1 MNPPDKYRL
10 RATFMEPCKPVFH
23 SQPEFLH
30 HHPQC
35 LRRPAA
41 RWLAAG
47 LSLLTAASS
56 WAAEPRLAE
65 VKAPDFG
72 ELEFEQL
79 AKIKITS
86 VSKKEESL
94 SRAAAAIHVITQE
107 DIRRSGATSLPEVL
121 RQAPGLQVARIDARR
136 WAVSARGF
144 NGEFAN
150 KLLVMVDGRTVY
162 TPLFS
167 GVQWRLV
174 DPVLEDI
181 ERIEV
186 VRGPGATV
194 WGANAVNGVI
204 NIITKSA
211 QDTQGG
217 LFTAGGG
224 SEDTAFGVVRYGLKL
239 NDDAFLRV
247 YAKGGQGDDSRLAGG
262 GASVDA
268 WQSGLGGFRLD
279 WNPTGADTVMVQGE
293 FYAGSS
299 DQFSSVAFPYDPARS
314 HGGHA
319 LARWTRE
326 LADDSRMSLQFF
338 YNRNAVDSEGFKE
351 DRDQYDLE
359 FQHQFALG
367 TRNNLVWGGGYRLN
381 LDRILPGRLGTVAFL
396 PAEDELHQFNS
407 FLQDTLTLVPDR
419 LIFTPGV
426 KLEMHEFTGLEVQ
439 PGARLA
445 WTPHE
450 HHTVWASVAR
460 AVRTPSRA
468 DEALFAPA
476 AAPFFSLP
484 NSALPSER
492 LTAYELGYRTQPHPL
507 LSLDTTLFY
516 NDYDRLR
523 ANERPFLPVPIPTV
537 RGSGLRGETYGVETI
552 AAWQALDCWRL
563 TASYTYLNIQLH
575 LAPGSTAAAAG
586 AVAPERQSPR
596 HEVALRSRLDVTR
609 NVEFDASYRFV
620 DSLPALGIA
629 AYHSMDLRLAW
640 RPRQNLEI
648 SLVGQNLLN
657 NAQPEFLTGF
667 VAATPKEI
675 ERSIYAKVTWRF

>member
-1 MNPPDKYRL
+1 MNSSLLVRSRTARL
-10 RATFMEPCKPVFH
+10 RGLLCGLTGLAV
-23 SQPEFLH
+23 
-30 HHPQC
+30 
-35 LRRPAA
+35 
-41 RWLAAG
+41 AAG
-47 LSLLTAASS
+47 PGLGADPVAQ
-56 WAAEPRLAE
+56 
-65 VKAPDFG
+65 VKSPSDIG
-72 ELEFEQL
+72 ELEFAQL
-79 AKIKITS
+79 ANIKVTS

-94 SRAAAAIHVITQE
+94 SGAAAAIHVITPE

-121 RQAPGLQVARIDARR
+121 RLAPGLQVARIDARR

-150 KLLVMVDGRTVY
+150 KLLIMVDGRTVY

-211 QDTQGG
+211 QATQGG
-217 LFTAGGG
+217 LVTAGGG
-224 SEDTAFGVVRYGLKL
+224 SEETAFGVLRYGLKL

-247 YAKGGQGDDSRLAGG
+247 YAKGGLGDDTRLAGG

-293 FYAGSS
+293 FYAGTS
-299 DQFSSVAFPYDPARS
+299 DQFSSVAFPFDPARY

-326 LADDSRMSLQFF
+326 LGDDSRTSLQFF
-338 YNRNAVDSEGFKE
+338 YNRNVLDQEGFQE
-351 DRDQYDLE
+351 DRDQYDVE

-367 TRNNLVWGGGYRLN
+367 TRNNFVWGGGYRLN
-381 LDRILPGRLGTVAFL
+381 LDRMLPGKLGTVTFL
-396 PAEDELHQFNS
+396 PAEDEVHQFNF

-419 LIFTPGV
+419 LTFTPGV
-426 KLEMHEFTGLEVQ
+426 KLELHEYTGLEVQ

-445 WTPHE
+445 WTPHAD
-450 HHTVWASVAR
+450 HTFWASVAR

-484 NSALPSER
+484 NSALPAER
-492 LTAYELGYRTQPHPL
+492 LTAYELGYRTQPHARVT
-507 LSLDTTLFY
+507 LDTALFY

-523 ANERPFLPVPIPTV
+523 SNERPFLPAPATV
-537 RGSGLRGETYGVETI
+537 RGSLLRGETYGVETI
-552 AAWQALDCWRL
+552 ANWQALDHWRL
-563 TASYTYLNIQLH
+563 TASYTYLNTQLH
-575 LAPGSTAAAAG
+575 RESGSTAAAA
-586 AVAPERQSPR
+586 AADPERQSPR
-596 HEVALRSRLDVTR
+596 HEMAVRSRLDLTR
-609 NVEFDASYRFV
+609 DVEFDASYRFV

-629 AYHSMDLRLAW
+629 AYHSVDLRLGW
-640 RPRQNLEI
+640 RPRKNLEL

-657 NAQPEFLTGF
+657 SAHAEFRTGF
-667 VAATPKEI
+667 VAPVPKEI
-675 ERSIYAKVTWRF
+675 ERSVYGKVTWRF